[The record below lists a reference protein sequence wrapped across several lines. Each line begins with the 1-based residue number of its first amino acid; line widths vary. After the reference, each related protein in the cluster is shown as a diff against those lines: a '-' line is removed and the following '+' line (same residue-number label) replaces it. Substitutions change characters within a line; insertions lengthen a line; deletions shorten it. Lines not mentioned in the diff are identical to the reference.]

1 MTVLRPFT
9 LRAHHMMAP
18 TTIPGTQVGDED
30 GDDDVEGLNHYV
42 AMFARP
48 CAGQSC
54 CRGLKVGF
62 CYHLLMRMMMMVVIT

>member
-1 MTVLRPFT
+1 MTVLRPFI
-9 LRAHHMMAP
+9 LRAPHMMAP

-42 AMFARP
+42 AMFALS
-48 CAGQSC
+48 CAGQSY

-62 CYHLLMRMMMMVVIT
+62 CYHLLMMMMMMVIT